1 MKYLND
7 KQGFTL
13 IEIIVVLIILGIVA
27 VVLSNAIVYGVKSF
41 VFARNA
47 DQLSQKAQ
55 LAMARINIELTAI
68 TAVSNISPDQ
78 IDYTLTQSTVPSC
91 ALPAGCQYSIKRTA
105 SNQITL
111 EGINPVVAAQVL
123 IDGLTANNGGN
134 NFLSFF
140 RSDGTTAWTIADGF
154 SNTKADGTS
163 NANYLATIQVKISL
177 DVVSGVNHLNYQ
189 GTINPRV
196 NGILNAPQLN

>member
-1 MKYLND
+1 MKRLNN

-13 IEIIVVLIILGIVA
+13 IEIIVVLLILGIVA
-27 VVLSNAIVYGVKSF
+27 IVLSNAIVYGIQSY

-55 LAMARINIELTAI
+55 LAMARINMELTAI
-68 TAVSNISPDQ
+68 TAVSFISPDQ
-78 IDYTLTQSTVPSC
+78 IDYTLAQSTVPSC

-105 SNQITL
+105 GNQITL
-111 EGINPVVAAQVL
+111 EGTNPVVAAQVL
-123 IDGLTANNGGN
+123 TDGLTANNGGN

-154 SNTKADGTS
+154 SNINS
-163 NANYLATIQVKISL
+163 NANYLATIRVWISL
-177 DVVSGVNHLNYQ
+177 DYLSGSNHLDYK